1 MLISNLLHSE
11 SAGAWQVHP
20 ALNGIHSVLFPA
32 TDAESKKSQPLTKR
46 LATSASGTLDGNAT
60 THEDQAITCLSF
72 AMDATPIDLQVEL
85 NVLWEKLKLI
95 MQKQRG
101 IDTNKVSAI

>member
-1 MLISNLLHSE
+1 ML
-11 SAGAWQVHP
+11 AVWQVHP
-20 ALNGIHSVLFPA
+20 ALTGIDSVRFPA
-32 TDAESKKSQPLTKR
+32 TDAASKNRQTSTER
-46 LATSASGTLDGNAT
+46 FATSASGTLDGNAT
-60 THEDQAITCLSF
+60 AHEDQAITCLSF